1 MNKKTLRLAA
11 AAGIVAGAAFL
22 PATSAHAEYPTTVG
36 GQVATTD
43 PGAGTAAPTS
53 GGNLPTTGSD
63 AMAITLV
70 GGGLAAGGAVLV
82 AAGRRRR
89 AAAL

>member
-1 MNKKTLRLAA
+1 MNKKFLRLTA

-22 PATSAHAEYPTTVG
+22 PAASASAVDYGSTVAPQVSTTG
-36 GQVATTD
+36 G
-43 PGAGTAAPTS
+43 GTAAPTS
-53 GGNLPTTGSD
+53 GGNLPNTGSD

>member
-1 MNKKTLRLAA
+1 MNKKALRLAA

-22 PATSAHAEYPTTVG
+22 PASSAHAVDYGTTVAPQVSTTG
-36 GQVATTD
+36 G
-43 PGAGTAAPTS
+43 GTAAPT
-53 GGNLPTTGSD
+53 GGNLPNTGSD
-63 AMAITLV
+63 AMAITLI

-89 AAAL
+89 AASI